1 MQAIT
6 SAQLGRGTLFQALHP
21 VQKPACSGSIS
32 QPLALLPVP
41 SRSRNIYS
49 NVSDLAAQ
57 KVSLVAGGVRIAHEV
72 SPLKRRAATRG
83 VKVAARIAPPPI
95 DVATG
100 RKLQKSYRTPAT
112 ASDPEVIQ
120 VGADFVGESGAS
132 LANGWKLGKQLGAGV
147 QGAVFL
153 LENEDGSDAGRVFK
167 QIRNKEIG
175 EVTGN
180 LVGLER
186 EWAIGRQLNLLDDP
200 DGYLPGFMQT
210 GSKVLD
216 HEGQFLGMTLE
227 KLNGGDVLDRF
238 EDPLFNDVDYIL
250 NLIVQVLC
258 ALDRAQQAI
267 GFFHQDMRI
276 HNVMEHR
283 LQEELGDHV
292 PEADETQF
300 GKTVD
305 LRGLQFKIIDYGH
318 AVIVKGEGKDEEKL
332 RKARRLKVPDV
343 PAYSLEIPYRAI
355 FNERGDVWRFVRS
368 VAQALEGRTWP
379 RASRPKV
386 KLIQALVRKTCGV
399 SIRAHYASSIESG
412 ERKKGPLL
420 QLVSFGGS
428 LFPVKWADIMLRA
441 YVLPGH
447 PTMQAREALAYLER
461 KRAQYN
467 LPPSNFTTTPI
478 SFNNL
483 PGSSK
488 EVA

>member
-1 MQAIT
+1 
-6 SAQLGRGTLFQALHP
+6 
-21 VQKPACSGSIS
+21 
-32 QPLALLPVP
+32 
-41 SRSRNIYS
+41 
-49 NVSDLAAQ
+49 
-57 KVSLVAGGVRIAHEV
+57 
-72 SPLKRRAATRG
+72 
-83 VKVAARIAPPPI
+83 
-95 DVATG
+95 
-100 RKLQKSYRTPAT
+100 
-112 ASDPEVIQ
+112 VIQ
-120 VGADFVGESGAS
+120 VKPDFVGESGAP
-132 LANGWKLGKQLGAGV
+132 LARGWKLGKQLGAGI

-167 QIRNKEIG
+167 QVRNKEIG

-186 EWAIGRQLNLLDDP
+186 EWAIGRQLNLLDEP

-216 HEGQFLGMTLE
+216 LEGNFVGMTLE
-227 KLNGGDVLDRF
+227 KLNGSDVLDRF
-238 EDPLFNDVDYIL
+238 EDPLFNDIDYIL
-250 NLIVQVLC
+250 NMIMQVLS
-258 ALDRAQQAI
+258 ALDRAQQAL
-267 GFFHQDMRI
+267 GFFHQDMRLD
-276 HNVMEHR
+276 NVMEHR
-283 LQEELGDHV
+283 LQEELGDRK

-318 AVIVKGEGKDEEKL
+318 AVIIKGEGKDQEKIQ
-332 RKARRLKVPDV
+332 KAKRLKIPDV

-379 RASRPKV
+379 RDSRPKV
-386 KLIQALVRKTCGV
+386 KLVQALIRKTCGI

-428 LFPVKWADIMLRA
+428 LFPVKWLDIMLRA

-447 PTMQAREALAYLER
+447 PTMQAREALEYLEK
-461 KRAQYN
+461 KRAQYK
-467 LPPSNFTTTPI
+467 LKPSNFSTSPI
-478 SFNNL
+478 SFEST
-483 PGSSK
+483 PGDSK